1 MLDYTIK
8 WKYNKESTF
17 TSAFLKE
24 MKNQWWWWFKISDLA
39 RTMKP
44 FDTFFINKDWV
55 YFCEVK
61 MIDDDTFDIMQL
73 RTNQFTALERI
84 SLLVEKYDLKNIH
97 TIVLIYSIKKNKYIS
112 LNFKLILNCF
122 NQGKTKI
129 QIF

>member
-1 MLDYTIK
+1 
-8 WKYNKESTF
+8 
-17 TSAFLKE
+17 
-24 MKNQWWWWFKISDLA
+24 
-39 RTMKP
+39 
-44 FDTFFINKDWV
+44 
-55 YFCEVK
+55 